1 MLGIIVVESVTH
13 YGTPGQTHG
22 LDNTT
27 ESLHGAVNWCGLK
40 FFGWYLSKCGWKD
53 GKTN

>member
-13 YGTPGQTHG
+13 YGTPGQTRG

-27 ESLHGAVNWCGLK
+27 VSLHGAVNWRGLK
-40 FFGWYLSKCGWKD
+40 FFGRYL
-53 GKTN
+53 